1 MAIVNQV
8 QKRAILSKS
17 DVIKYQILTHCYLN
31 KITVSDADLNCL
43 TFLSL
48 SGPIELTHFCY
59 DASSDEEMIFKSP
72 QSVRNAINKAEKFKL
87 VVKDDSN
94 KKIILINPDLKIQV
108 EGNILLDYKFLGDDS
123 KKS

>member
-8 QKRAILSKS
+8 QKRAVLSKS

-72 QSVRNAINKAEKFKL
+72 QRVRNAINKAEKFKL

>member
-1 MAIVNQV
+1 
-8 QKRAILSKS
+8 
-17 DVIKYQILTHCYLN
+17 
-31 KITVSDADLNCL
+31 
-43 TFLSL
+43 LSL